1 MRRRFFLFS
10 AVAMLMG
17 VCWHAGAQQR
27 LQTVVQRVPDTSA
40 NADAT
45 PLKISGTI
53 TDSSGNPVAGAAVE
67 YWRYE
72 GNGFRP
78 SEPKLE
84 KQITTG
90 TDGAFG
96 IRVSRDAGFLL
107 ARKPGMAPGWRQ
119 LNQGFNRIRETGN
132 HIVLTPPGT
141 LAGVVVDEGDRP
153 VASAEVSVTMAMS
166 DMSSEN
172 GARSF
177 NYFTGKPAH
186 DCFSAH
192 TDGAGHFRIEN
203 FPTNAGAILAVRSP
217 GKVLQP
223 SQQRFSDVQS
233 AGYRAGQADIK
244 LALEPAASIEGK
256 IVGGDTGQPLPTAR
270 LTLQS
275 DQPGS
280 FMGSAIE
287 PVRSGADGAF
297 LFDDVAA
304 GSYHIQTFFGT
315 NALSE
320 WVAEVV
326 PVSVE
331 AGKAARG
338 VQVKA
343 ERGALLEVSV
353 LGKEDR
359 KPVAQ
364 VNVSAY
370 KEHAQSAAVSDN
382 YGIARLRLLPGDYQI
397 TAFRQSM
404 PSSQSSATVESGRTN
419 QVEIELSAP
428 RKISGVVHAPDG
440 QVAVGVAVRI
450 VGGFGM
456 ADADLKTD
464 VSGKFELEWNPRP
477 VGGQS
482 DSTPCVLVRDA
493 DHNLAVAQDLDEDT
507 GTLDLKLAPGLTLV
521 GRAES
526 DGKPVTNATAQ
537 LVFWTGRSGMWLP
550 GLARTNTPGQF
561 EIPALP
567 PGRKYGVIVSA
578 PGYGQKQMHNLEI
591 SADAIRQELD
601 PVELKPANLKLAG
614 QVLDAD
620 DKPVAGSSVNLN
632 GDGQPNA
639 SATSDRHGRFVFE
652 HVCEGPVQINS
663 NNGNSFGN
671 VTAEGGD
678 TNVVLK
684 LGTTYNSSPGAK
696 EHKLKGMVTDDAGQP
711 AAGAMVAVFPNNG
724 TRWVKAGA
732 KGEFNLAWSL
742 QPWQAQAGSAL
753 LVVREL
759 ARNLAAIEDLPE
771 DTTNLNVKL
780 KPALT
785 VTGQVKMADDSPL
798 SGAQVGLWFKAG
810 RSYEQLDEQMNPV
823 NPEGRYEIKCLPP
836 DAQYTVYA
844 TAKGYGK
851 SQQQVESAPETNRV
865 ELAPFALKLA
875 DRVIAG
881 QILNDNDKPASGV
894 NIQLSGDGQP
904 DGNMTADSKGR
915 FHFQVCDGQIR
926 LFAYSQSGA
935 GNAQATVE
943 AGDTNIVMALSSS
956 PGSFRQPPRHAS
968 LKGSPLPDMSAM
980 NLAADAAP
988 AAQPVLLCLFDASQ
1002 RPCRHVVH
1010 LLDQQ
1015 VAALRQKNVSVLGIQ
1030 AAVISDETFNEWKS
1044 SGGVSFPI
1052 GRVTETSGKSKW
1064 VSEVSSLPWLI
1075 LADASHRVVAEGF
1088 SLDELD
1094 AQIRQLAK

>member
-1 MRRRFFLFS
+1 
-10 AVAMLMG
+10 MLMG

-27 LQTVVQRVPDTSA
+27 LQTVVQRVSDASA

-45 PLKISGTI
+45 PLKVSGTI
-53 TDSSGNPVAGAAVE
+53 TDGPGNPLAGATVE

-84 KQITTG
+84 KQTTTG

-96 IRVSRDAGFLL
+96 IEVSRDVGFLL
-107 ARKPGMAPGWRQ
+107 ARKPGMAPGWGQSGWGQ

-141 LAGVVVDEGDRP
+141 LAGFVADEGDRP
-153 VASAEVSVTMAMS
+153 VANAEVSVTMAMS

-177 NYFTGKPAH
+177 YYFTGKPAR

-223 SQQRFSDVQS
+223 SQQRFSDVQT

-244 LALEPAASIEGK
+244 LVLEPGASIEGK
-256 IVGGDTGQPLPTAR
+256 IVGGDTNQPLPAAR

-275 DQPGS
+275 DQPG
-280 FMGSAIE
+280 FLMGSAIE

-297 LFDDVAA
+297 RFDDVAS
-304 GSYHIQTFFGT
+304 GSYSIQTFFGT
-315 NALSE
+315 NALSD
-320 WVAEVV
+320 WVAETV
-326 PVSVE
+326 PVLVE

-353 LGKEDR
+353 LGKDDR

-364 VNVSAY
+364 VNIYAY
-370 KEHAQSAAVSDN
+370 KEHFQSAAFSDTN
-382 YGIARLRLLPGDYQI
+382 GIVRLRLLPGDYQI
-397 TAFRQSM
+397 EAFRQSL
-404 PSSQSSATVESGRTN
+404 PSSRSTATVESGKTN
-419 QVEIELSAP
+419 RVEIGLAAP
-428 RKISGVVHAPDG
+428 RKISGVVHTPNG
-440 QVAVGVAVRI
+440 QVAAGVSVRI
-450 VGGFGM
+450 IDSFGV

-464 VSGKFELEWNPRP
+464 ANGKFELEWNQRP

-482 DSTPCVLVRDA
+482 DSTPCVLVRDV
-493 DHNLAVAQDLDEDT
+493 DHNLAAAQDLDEDT
-507 GTLDLKLAPGLTLV
+507 GALDLKLAPGLTLV
-521 GRAES
+521 GRAECH
-526 DGKPVTNATAQ
+526 GKPVTNATAQ

-578 PGYGQKQMHNLEI
+578 PGYEQKELHNLEI

-614 QVLDAD
+614 QVLDAEN
-620 DKPVAGSSVNLN
+620 KPVAGSNVNLN

-639 SATSDRHGRFVFE
+639 QVTADRQGRFVFE
-652 HVCEGPVQINS
+652 NVREGPVQLYS
-663 NNGNSFGN
+663 NNGNSYGN
-671 VTAEGGD
+671 VPAEGGD

-684 LGTTYNSSPGAK
+684 LGTTYSSSPGAK
-696 EHKLKGMVTDDAGQP
+696 AHELKGLVTDDAGQP
-711 AAGAMVAVFPNNG
+711 AAGAMVAVFPEYG
-724 TRWVKAGA
+724 TRWVKTGA
-732 KGEFNLAWSL
+732 KGEFNLSWSL
-742 QPWQAQAGSAL
+742 QEWQAQSGSAL

-759 ARNLAAIEDLPE
+759 ARNLAATEELPE
-771 DTTNLNVKL
+771 DATNLNVKL

-785 VTGQVKMADDSPL
+785 LTGHVKNAADSPL
-798 SGAQVGLWFKAG
+798 TGAQVGLWLKAG
-810 RSYEQLDEQMNPV
+810 RGYAQLNEQMKPV
-823 NPEGRYEIKCLPP
+823 NAEGRYEIKCLPP
-836 DAQYTVYA
+836 DAQYMVYA

-851 SQQQVESAPETNRV
+851 SQQQVEPASETNRM
-865 ELAPFALKLA
+865 ELAPFVLKLA

-881 QILNDNDKPASGV
+881 QLLHDNDKPASGV
-894 NIQLSGDGQP
+894 DVELSGDGQP
-904 DGNMTADSKGR
+904 DGYMATDSKGR
-915 FHFQVCDGQIR
+915 FHFRVCEGRIH
-926 LFAYSQSGA
+926 LFASSQSGA
-935 GNAQATVE
+935 GSAQATVE
-943 AGDTNIVMALSSS
+943 AGDTNIVMSLHIVMSLGSS
-956 PGSFRQPPRHAS
+956 PGSIRQPPRRAV
-968 LKGSPLPDMSAM
+968 LKGSPLPDLSAM

-988 AAQPVLLCLFDASQ
+988 AGQPVLLCLFDASQ
-1002 RPCRHVVH
+1002 RPSRRVVH

-1015 VAALRQKNVSVLGIQ
+1015 VAALRQKSVSVLGIQ
-1030 AAVISDETFNEWKS
+1030 AAVISDEDFNEWKS
-1044 SGGVSFPI
+1044 AGGVSFPL
-1052 GRVTETSGKSKW
+1052 GRVMETSGKTKW

-1094 AQIRQLAK
+1094 AQMRQLAK

>member
-1 MRRRFFLFS
+1 MF
-10 AVAMLMG
+10 MG

-27 LQTVVQRVPDTSA
+27 LQTIVQRVSAASA

-45 PLKISGTI
+45 PHKISGTI
-53 TDSSGNPVAGAAVE
+53 TDGAGNPLAGATVE
-67 YWRYE
+67 YWCYE
-72 GNGFRP
+72 ANGLRP

-90 TDGAFG
+90 TDGTFG
-96 IRVSRDAGFLL
+96 IQVSRDSGFLL

-119 LNQGFNRIRETGN
+119 LSQGFNRIRETGN
-132 HIVLTPPGT
+132 NIVLTPPAT
-141 LAGVVVDEGDRP
+141 LAGVVVDEADKP
-153 VASAEVSVTMAMS
+153 VANAEVSVMMAIS
-166 DMSSEN
+166 DTSSEN

-177 NYFTGKPAH
+177 NYFSGKAAR

-192 TDGAGHFRIEN
+192 TDGTGHFRVEN
-203 FPTNAGAILAVRSP
+203 FPTNAGAILAIRSP
-217 GKVLQP
+217 GKVLKP
-223 SQQRFSDVQS
+223 SQQTFSDMQT

-244 LALEPAASIEGK
+244 LVLEQAASVEGK
-256 IVGGDTGQPLPTAR
+256 IIGGDTNQPLPAAR
-270 LTLQS
+270 LTLQP
-275 DQPGS
+275 DQPG
-280 FMGSAIE
+280 FLMGGAIE
-287 PVRSGADGAF
+287 PARSGADGAF
-297 LFDDVAA
+297 RFDYVAA
-304 GSYHIQTFFGT
+304 GSYSIQTVFGT
-315 NALSE
+315 NALSD
-320 WVAEVV
+320 WVAEAV

-370 KEHAQSAAVSDN
+370 KEHAQSAAVSDPN
-382 YGIARLRLLPGDYQI
+382 GIARLRLLPGDYQI
-397 TAFRQSM
+397 MAFRQSL
-404 PSSQSSATVESGRTN
+404 PSSQSSATVESGKTN
-419 QVEIELSAP
+419 RVELELAAP
-428 RKISGVVHAPDG
+428 QKISGVVHAADG
-440 QVAVGVAVRI
+440 QVAVGVSVRI

-464 VSGKFELEWNPRP
+464 ANGKFELEWNQRP

-493 DHNLAVAQDLDEDT
+493 DHNLAVAQDLDENT
-507 GTLDLKLAPGLTLV
+507 GTLDLKLAPGLTLA

-537 LVFWTGRSGMWLP
+537 LIFWTGRSGMWLP
-550 GLARTNTPGQF
+550 GLARTNAPGQF

-567 PGRKYGVIVSA
+567 PGRKYGIVISA

-591 SADAIRQELD
+591 SADPIRQELD

-620 DKPVAGSSVNLN
+620 DKPVAGCSVNLN
-632 GDGQPNA
+632 GDGQP
-639 SATSDRHGRFVFE
+639 SANVTADRQGRFVFE
-652 HVCEGPVQINS
+652 HVCEGPAQIYS
-663 NNGNSFGN
+663 NNGKSFGN
-671 VTAEGGD
+671 VSAEGGD
-678 TNVVLK
+678 TNVVLR
-684 LGTTYNSSPGAK
+684 LGTTYSSSPGAK
-696 EHKLKGMVTDDAGQP
+696 EHKLKGMVMDDAGQP

-724 TRWVKAGA
+724 TRWVKTGA
-732 KGEFNLAWSL
+732 KGEFNLTWSL
-742 QPWQAQAGSAL
+742 QPWQAQSGNAL

-759 ARNLAAIEDLPE
+759 ARNLAATEELPE
-771 DTTNLNVKL
+771 DTTKLEVKL

-785 VTGQVKMADDSPL
+785 VTGQVKKADDSPL
-798 SGAQVGLWFKAG
+798 TGAQVGLWLKAG
-810 RSYEQLDEQMNPV
+810 RSYDQLNEQMSPV
-823 NPEGRYEIKCLPP
+823 DAEGRYEIKCLPP

-844 TAKGYGK
+844 TAKGCGK
-851 SQQQVESAPETNRV
+851 NQQQVEPASDTNRI
-865 ELAPFALKLA
+865 ELAPFVLKLA
-875 DRVIAG
+875 DRPIAG
-881 QILNDNDKPASGV
+881 QVLNDTDKPASGV

-904 DGNMTADSKGR
+904 DGNMTTDSKGR
-915 FHFQVCDGQIR
+915 FHFQVCEGQIR

-968 LKGSPLPDMSAM
+968 LKGSLLPDLSAM

-988 AAQPVLLCLFDASQ
+988 AGQPVLLCLFDASQ
-1002 RPCRHVVH
+1002 RPSRRVVH

-1015 VAALRQKNVSVLGIQ
+1015 VAALRQKSVCVLGIQ
-1030 AAVISDETFNEWKS
+1030 AAVISDEDFNEWKS
-1044 SGGVSFPI
+1044 AGGVSFPL

-1075 LADASHRVVAEGF
+1075 LADASHQVVAEGF

-1094 AQIRQLAK
+1094 VQMRQLAK